1 MKTTTDKEVD
11 RSSVFTRLDTIRMSE
26 QERRHAKASLRDG
39 ELIAELVLRA
49 AADMRAIARCV
60 EYAAVNL
67 ASGIKAMLAKPVKH

>member
-26 QERRHAKASLRDG
+26 QERRHAKASLRHG
-39 ELIAELVLRA
+39 ELITELVLRA
-49 AADMRAIARCV
+49 AADMRAIAQCV
-60 EYAAVNL
+60 EGAAVSL